1 MSNVLVGGE
10 ALTAPLAFITISSNV
25 DIRALSAGG
34 DAASQA
40 RLNKLIEVVSLRGQ
54 PVILGTPTG
63 SGPFT
68 LVLATEHAGQWT
80 ADASGPDSLEAAIIA
95 NQRSGMGFTNAI
107 TVSISNSL

>member
-10 ALTAPLAFITISSNV
+10 ALTSPLSFITIASNV

-54 PVILGTPTG
+54 PVILGTPSG
-63 SGPFT
+63 SSNPFT
-68 LVLATEHAGQWT
+68 LVLATEHADQWT
-80 ADASGPDSLEAAIIA
+80 PSTLEDAIIA
-95 NQRSGMGFTNAI
+95 HQKNGQGFTSSLTI
-107 TVSISNSL
+107 TIASSL